1 MADDTGTTSPDKTVR
16 RSPARW
22 GHGVRFAAGVCRFA
36 LDAAWQ
42 VGRDEWRGVPRHGTV
57 SPLARAG
64 STKDGAMSLE
74 LAEAP
79 TETVESPQAGALMV
93 RQAYKLVVDLMK
105 PKPWVY
111 WTDLMLSA
119 AIGWASLLVG
129 ANAHGWLAAGCF
141 VVSALALYRASL
153 FIHELTHLKAGSV
166 PNFEAGWNAVIG
178 VPLLLP
184 SFFYV
189 GVHHLHHARSRY
201 GTAED
206 PEYLP
211 LAHRSPF
218 NLVVFLIAAALLPVA
233 LIGRFL
239 LLSPISLLHKSLRE
253 LTVTRASALAIN
265 PAFRRRWPTG
275 QDLVNFHRQ
284 EIACTIWAF
293 VLAGL
298 LITHVIPWHG
308 FFFAVGVA
316 SAVGFVNQI
325 RTAVAHL
332 FENEGEEMTIEQQL
346 LDSVNVPGNPIITT
360 LWAPVGLRFHALHH
374 LLPGLPYHSLGAAH
388 RRLLAELPSD
398 SPYRKTIVSGLW
410 PTLVQLFRSSAR
422 SGSATPIPASS
433 R

>member
-1 MADDTGTTSPDKTVR
+1 
-16 RSPARW
+16 
-22 GHGVRFAAGVCRFA
+22 
-36 LDAAWQ
+36 
-42 VGRDEWRGVPRHGTV
+42 
-57 SPLARAG
+57 
-64 STKDGAMSLE
+64 MSLE

-79 TETVESPQAGALMV
+79 TETVETPQAGALMV

-253 LTVTRASALAIN
+253 QTVTRASALAIN

-325 RTAVAHL
+325 RTAAAHL
-332 FENEGEEMTIEQQL
+332 FENEGAEMTIEQQL

>member
-1 MADDTGTTSPDKTVR
+1 MLPILSV
-16 RSPARW
+16 
-22 GHGVRFAAGVCRFA
+22 
-36 LDAAWQ
+36 
-42 VGRDEWRGVPRHGTV
+42 
-57 SPLARAG
+57 
-64 STKDGAMSLE
+64 E
-74 LAEAP
+74 LMEAP
-79 TETVESPQAGALMV
+79 VEAVESPQAGAQMV
-93 RQAYKLVVDLMK
+93 RQASKLIVDLMK

-111 WTDLMLSA
+111 WTDLLVCAALGWGTLLISA
-119 AIGWASLLVG
+119 S
-129 ANAHGWLAAGCF
+129 AHGWLAVACF
-141 VVSALALYRASL
+141 IVSALALYRASH

-166 PNFEAGWNAVIG
+166 PNFETGWNVVIG

-201 GTAED
+201 GTVED

-239 LLSPISLLHKSLRE
+239 ILAPLSLLHRTLRE
-253 LTVTRASALAIN
+253 LTVTRASALAFN

-275 QDLVNFHRQ
+275 EDLVNFHRQ
-284 EIACTIWAF
+284 EIAATAWAF

-298 LITHVIPWHG
+298 LLTHIIPWHS
-308 FFFAVGVA
+308 FFYAVGIA
-316 SAVGFVNQI
+316 ATVGFVNQI
-325 RTAVAHL
+325 RTAAAHL
-332 FENEGEEMTIEQQL
+332 FENEGGEMTIEQQL
-346 LDSVNVPGNPIITT
+346 LDSVNVPGNPLITT

-388 RRLLAELPSD
+388 RRLLAELPAD
-398 SPYRKTIVSGLW
+398 SPYRQTEVSGLW

-422 SGSATPIPASS
+422 RGGAAPDSAGTP
-433 R
+433 

>member
-1 MADDTGTTSPDKTVR
+1 MLPILSV
-16 RSPARW
+16 
-22 GHGVRFAAGVCRFA
+22 
-36 LDAAWQ
+36 
-42 VGRDEWRGVPRHGTV
+42 
-57 SPLARAG
+57 
-64 STKDGAMSLE
+64 E
-74 LAEAP
+74 LMEAP
-79 TETVESPQAGALMV
+79 VEAVESPQAGAQMV

-111 WTDLMLSA
+111 WTDLLVCA
-119 AIGWASLLVG
+119 ALGWGTLLIGAS
-129 ANAHGWLAAGCF
+129 AHGRLAVACF
-141 VVSALALYRASL
+141 IVSALALYRASH

-166 PNFEAGWNAVIG
+166 PNFEAGWNVVIG

-239 LLSPISLLHKSLRE
+239 ILAPLSLLHRTLRE

-284 EIACTIWAF
+284 EIAATAWAF

-298 LITHVIPWHG
+298 LLTHIIPWHG
-308 FFFAVGVA
+308 FFYAVGIA
-316 SAVGFVNQI
+316 ATVGFVNQI
-325 RTAVAHL
+325 RTAAAHL
-332 FENEGEEMTIEQQL
+332 FENEGGEMTIEQQQ
-346 LDSVNVPGNPIITT
+346 LDSVNVPGNPLITT
-360 LWAPVGLRFHALHH
+360 LWAPGGASVPRRA
-374 LLPGLPYHSLGAAH
+374 SSAAGAALSLAGCRPPPIAGRATGRFAVPPDRGERTLADSGPAVQEQRPQRWRCACS
-388 RRLLAELPSD
+388 RRDAVGTS
-398 SPYRKTIVSGLW
+398 
-410 PTLVQLFRSSAR
+410 RS
-422 SGSATPIPASS
+422 
-433 R
+433 